1 MPALQPITDVFQT
14 LWPRSR
20 DPSSPDRKTVAK
32 IREQAEKYRRL
43 ADSQLRVRT
52 DGLRDTVGNGT
63 DLASEEVVVPAFAL
77 VYEAARRI
85 LSIEYYDVQLLAGL
99 ALSHR
104 AIAEMQ
110 TGEGKTFVAALPA
123 YLYSLS
129 GNGAH
134 VITVNSYLAQ
144 RDFELLA
151 PLYRLLGVSVGSLQA
166 EAQPDDKEAAYACDV
181 TYGPG
186 YEFGF
191 DYLRDQIA
199 LLSRR
204 KSALGES
211 YLRGLRGE
219 QLPQQRTIQRKHAFA
234 IVDEIDSIL
243 LDEATSPLIL
253 SEGGRRMANNA
264 GVYIQAMRTV
274 DRLDADHDYVVD
286 AADQFV
292 RLTQQGQEKI
302 YEDTDEIPSNG
313 LQRSWSAYVEQSL
326 RAAVLLKRDVDYVVD
341 DDSILLVDKSTGRIF
356 ADRTLRQGLHQAI
369 EAKEQVPISAE
380 QQPLARISRQRYFRL
395 YQGLC
400 GMTGTATGNEREF
413 WNFYRIGV
421 VRIPLARPCRRRT
434 LPMRS
439 FADEVAKMAAIA
451 SDVRRINAAGQ
462 PVLVGTRT
470 IEKSNQ
476 LARQFDE
483 LGISYQ
489 LLNGMQ
495 DGEEA
500 DIITRAG
507 QKGAVTI
514 ATNMAGRGTDIKLGP
529 CVDACGGLHVVVS
542 EPHESTRVDRQL
554 IGRCARQ
561 SDPGS
566 YQCFISADDP
576 LICEHAPALSRQ
588 IKQLASEGGEID
600 SDFSQEILK
609 LQRKV
614 ERLGYL
620 RRRQLFAH
628 DDWLEDVLSKLAKE
642 G

>member
-1 MPALQPITDVFQT
+1 
-14 LWPRSR
+14 
-20 DPSSPDRKTVAK
+20 
-32 IREQAEKYRRL
+32 
-43 ADSQLRVRT
+43 
-52 DGLRDTVGNGT
+52 
-63 DLASEEVVVPAFAL
+63 
-77 VYEAARRI
+77 
-85 LSIEYYDVQLLAGL
+85 AGL
-99 ALSHR
+99 ALSHK

-123 YLYSLS
+123 TLFSLS
-129 GNGAH
+129 GGGAH
-134 VITVNSYLAQ
+134 VMTVNAYLAQ
-144 RDFELLA
+144 RDFELLS
-151 PLYRLLGVSVGSLQA
+151 PLYSLLGVSVGSLQA
-166 EAQPDDKEAAYACDV
+166 DAQPDEKEAAYACDI

-191 DYLRDQIA
+191 DYLRDQTA

-204 KSALGES
+204 KCALGES
-211 YLRGLRGE
+211 YLRSLRGE
-219 QLPQQRTIQRKHAFA
+219 QLPPQRTLQRKHAFA

-243 LDEATSPLIL
+243 LDEATSPLVL
-253 SEGGRRMANNA
+253 AEGGRRMANNA
-264 GVYIQAMRTV
+264 GVYIKAMRTA
-274 DRLDADHDYVVD
+274 DRLRVSHDYVVD

-302 YEDTDEIPSNG
+302 YEDTEEIPAGG
-313 LQRSWSAYVEQSL
+313 LQRPWSAYIEQAL
-326 RAAVLLKRDVDYVVD
+326 RAAVLLNRDADYVVD
-341 DDSILLVDKSTGRIF
+341 DDEILLVDKATGRIF

-369 EAKEQVPISAE
+369 EAKEQVPITAE

-413 WNFYRIGV
+413 WTFYRIPV
-421 VRIPLARPCRRRT
+421 IRIPLARPSRRRT

-439 FADEVAKMAAIA
+439 FADEAAKMAAIA
-451 SDVRRINAAGQ
+451 NDVRRINEAGQ

-470 IEKSNQ
+470 IETSRR
-476 LARQFDE
+476 LAQQFDE

-500 DIITRAG
+500 NIIARAG
-507 QKGAVTI
+507 QEGAVTL

-529 CVDACGGLHVVVS
+529 RVDARGGLHVVVS
-542 EPHESTRVDRQL
+542 EPQESTRVDRQL

-566 YQCFISADDP
+566 FQCFISADDQ
-576 LICEHAPALSRQ
+576 LITEHAPALSSQ
-588 IKQLASEGGEID
+588 LKQLADEGGEID
-600 SDFSQEILK
+600 SDFSQEIFK

-614 ERLGYL
+614 ERLSYL

-628 DDWLEDVLSKLAKE
+628 DDWLEDVLSRLAND